1 MTTPYYFLTDD
12 TVERLKSHEMYDD
25 RDPTD
30 FVVGGFVGPNR
41 RFETRAEARRWVKAK
56 YGKRVR
62 RALPN
67 CVGRWGF
74 LVRAEAE

>member
-1 MTTPYYFLTDD
+1 MTPFYYFTDD
-12 TVERLKSHEMYDD
+12 MLERLRPRDVYCD
-25 RDPTD
+25 RDPSD

-41 RFETRAEARRWVKAK
+41 RFKTRAEARDWVKAR
-56 YGKRVR
+56 YGARVR

-74 LVRAEAE
+74 LVRAEKP